1 MIFPLSFF
9 RAKSKIFGRTTYE
22 TYYARKGVF
31 LQRAGLRLVSVR
43 TAPGSKHPV
52 ELAQVYNLEH
62 TRLVIE
68 GRKDAQIVRER
79 EVLSARNAWR

>member
-1 MIFPLSFF
+1 M
-9 RAKSKIFGRTTYE
+9 FGRTTYKA
-22 TYYARKGVF
+22 YYARKGVF

-79 EVLSARNAWR
+79 EVLSARNARR